1 MRKKRQHR
9 FVVLGGVGTIG
20 RVVVRDLLASD
31 PGHWVVVADFN
42 LAKARE
48 FVRSLRSRRARP
60 VFADASKPVA
70 LAGVMRGADVVVN
83 CTQHDFN
90 MIVMRAALRAGVHY
104 VDLGGLFRW
113 TRRQR
118 KLDGAFKRAGLTA
131 VIGMGCAPGITNVLT
146 QFGAEQMQRVDS
158 VRIRVGA
165 RNLGPQSNEFSFPY
179 SAQTIVEELTL
190 KPWVFEK
197 GKFRQTPPRG
207 GWEHVKFPE
216 PVGPVWVVRTRH
228 SEVATI
234 PVSLKHK
241 GIKFCDFKV
250 GFDRAFVREVMKRIR
265 TGWTIDRFRPLTA
278 AAGQAH
284 DVEMARVIVTG
295 QCDGRRVKLTLD
307 CLARSRRSW
316 KASAGDIDTGCPPSI
331 VAQMI
336 ASGAIVRRG
345 VSAPETVVPV
355 AEFLREARQRG
366 MQFFL
371 EAG

>member
-1 MRKKRQHR
+1 MRAKRQRR

-31 PGHWVVVADFN
+31 PGHRVVVADFN
-42 LAKARE
+42 LSKARE
-48 FVRSLRSRRARP
+48 FVRSLRSRRARS

-70 LAGVMRGADVVVN
+70 LAGVLRGADVAVN

-90 MIVMRAALRAGVHY
+90 LSVMRAALLAGVHY
-104 VDLGGLFRW
+104 VDLGGLFHW

-118 KLDGAFKRAGLTA
+118 KLDSEFKRAGLTA
-131 VIGMGCAPGITNVLT
+131 VIGMGCAPGITNILA
-146 QFGAEQMQRVDS
+146 QFAAEQLQRVDS
-158 VRIRVGA
+158 VRIRVGT
-165 RNLGPQSNEFSFPY
+165 RNLGASSTEFSFSY

-197 GKFRQTPPRG
+197 GKYRQVAPRS
-207 GWEHVKFPE
+207 GWARVMFPE
-216 PVGPVWVVRTRH
+216 PVGPVWVLRTRH

-234 PVSLKHK
+234 PVSLRKK
-241 GIKFCDFKV
+241 GIRFCDFKV
-250 GFDRAFVREVMKRIR
+250 GFDRSFVREVMNRIR
-265 TGWTIDRFRPLTA
+265 AGWTMDQFRPLTA
-278 AAGQAH
+278 PSGQPH
-284 DVEMARVIVTG
+284 DVEMSRVMVTG
-295 QCDGRRVKLTLD
+295 LRDGRRVTLTLD
-307 CLARSRRSW
+307 CLARSRRAW

-336 ASGAIVRRG
+336 AGGAIVRRG
-345 VSAPETVVPV
+345 VMPPETVVPV
-355 AEFLREARQRG
+355 AEFLREAHGRG